1 MSNIYYWKDIP
12 DCRIKASSHVY
23 MWKTISDLNDP
34 RKIRGWLLPE
44 KDFLNLINKK
54 FEQVVLS
61 IKLDYEPTQET
72 VLSNYVPYNKNK
84 IIKETVQTIFC
95 VNDRTYKLMPVIYYK
110 KDRDK
115 DIYRHNIKDSVEPI
129 YRKGRGVVKC
139 GKVYMAF
146 IHQNRIIDISQVDI
160 FVLSKYH

>member
-1 MSNIYYWKDIP
+1 MSKIYYWKDIP
-12 DCRIKASSHVY
+12 DCRIKASSDVY

-44 KDFLNLINKK
+44 KDFAKLITKK

-61 IKLDYEPTQET
+61 IKLDCEATREI
-72 VLSNYVPYNKNK
+72 VLSNYIPCNKNK
-84 IIKETVQTIFC
+84 IIKETEQIVFC
-95 VNDRTYKLMPVIYYK
+95 INDRTYKLTPVIYYK

-115 DIYRHNIKDSVEPI
+115 NIYRHNIKDGVEPI
-129 YRKGRGVVKC
+129 YRKGRGVAKC

-146 IHQNRIIDISQVDI
+146 IFQNRIIDISQVNI
-160 FVLSKYH
+160 FVLSEYQ